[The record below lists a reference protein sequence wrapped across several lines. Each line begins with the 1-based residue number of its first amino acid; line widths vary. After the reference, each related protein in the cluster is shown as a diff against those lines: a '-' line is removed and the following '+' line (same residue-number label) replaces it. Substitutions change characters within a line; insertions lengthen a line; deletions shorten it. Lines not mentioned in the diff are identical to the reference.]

1 MSTAQPSSP
10 KPQFASAELRVPSS
24 RLSPLP
30 SPRPIVNGFV
40 PPSPRFASG
49 PGGKPEGTSVSPVS
63 CRVLTSL
70 PGEGLDEWLE
80 DLQKYEAT
88 LEAMAEASVDV
99 KFKEELGTIEQCVVQ
114 SLSEAERT
122 AALYTL
128 LQHSNQ
134 GQIWFLIAVLQ
145 QMAGP
150 GGANP
155 LTAPLDASAK
165 TKQSNRNLR
174 PPSLN
179 IPLPG
184 SPATPQFNTP
194 LSARPPAQSQVLE
207 QAGQDVVVNRNDE
220 GSWANMVNTPLV
232 PMFQKAA
239 DGQNKNTEQTNMPM
253 LNPAMFPQGM
263 INPLMLNNMGLAN
276 VNEAQLSQLL
286 AAQMMMMQSAQMGMQ
301 QPQHQ
306 KTQSPKPHHTNNWRS
321 PASARYPGSALRSSG
336 LKSSGLKSSG
346 LKSASSLGSATTPRE
361 DEIDPELLKDVPAWL
376 RSLRLHKYTAS
387 FEGMTWE
394 EMVVLDE
401 PTLEAKGIAALGAR
415 RRLLKTFDNVKKKM
429 GMASESP
436 DTPTPASAL
445 PGVTYTNGASESS
458 PPSASELVAPHSAA
472 P

>member
-1 MSTAQPSSP
+1 MSTQPSSP
-10 KPQFASAELRVPSS
+10 KPQFAPAELQAPSS

-30 SPRPIVNGFV
+30 SPRPTANGFV

-49 PGGKPEGTSVSPVS
+49 PGGKPEG
-63 CRVLTSL
+63 
-70 PGEGLDEWLE
+70 EGLDQWIE
-80 DLQKYEAT
+80 DLSKYEVT
-88 LEAMAEASVDV
+88 LEAMAEASVDA
-99 KFKEELGTIEQCVVQ
+99 KFKEELGTIEQWFKV
-114 SLSEAERT
+114 LSEAERT

-134 GQIWFLIAVLQ
+134 GQIRFLIAVLQ

-150 GGANP
+150 TGSNGP
-155 LTAPLDASAK
+155 LTASLDGSYK
-165 TKQSNRNLR
+165 TKQPSRNLR

-184 SPATPQFNTP
+184 TPATPQFNTP
-194 LSARPPAQSQVLE
+194 LSTLPQSQVE
-207 QAGQDVVVNRNDE
+207 PAGQDVVVNRNEE

-232 PMFQKAA
+232 PMFQKAT
-239 DGQNKNTEQTNMPM
+239 GNKNADQNNIGM

-263 INPLMLNNMGLAN
+263 INPLMLNNMALS
-276 VNEAQLSQLL
+276 NEAQLSQLL
-286 AAQMMMMQSAQMGMQ
+286 AVQMMMNGMSMQPPPVQSQK
-301 QPQHQ
+301 PQS
-306 KTQSPKPHHTNNWRS
+306 TKPHHTNNWRS

-336 LKSSGLKSSG
+336 LKSGGAKSSG

-376 RSLRLHKYTAS
+376 RSLRLHKYTSS

-429 GMASESP
+429 GMEAP
-436 DTPTPASAL
+436 DTPVPASATVPPASAL
-445 PGVTYTNGASESS
+445 PSVTHTINGSS
-458 PPSASELVAPHSAA
+458 PPNASGLVAPHSAA
-472 P
+472 PF

>member
-1 MSTAQPSSP
+1 MTAQPSSP
-10 KPQFASAELRVPSS
+10 KPQFASAELQAPSS

-30 SPRPIVNGFV
+30 SPRPTTNGFV

-49 PGGKPEGTSVSPVS
+49 PGGKPEG
-63 CRVLTSL
+63 
-70 PGEGLDEWLE
+70 EGLDQWFE
-80 DLQKYEAT
+80 DLSKYEVT
-88 LEAMAEASVDV
+88 LEAMAEASVDA
-99 KFKEELGTIEQCVVQ
+99 KFKEELGTIEQWFKV
-114 SLSEAERT
+114 LSEAERT

-134 GQIWFLIAVLQ
+134 NQIRFLIAVLQ

-150 GGANP
+150 VGTNGPP
-155 LTAPLDASAK
+155 LTASLDGSLK
-165 TKQSNRNLR
+165 TKQANRSLR

-179 IPLPG
+179 IGPLPG
-184 SPATPQFNTP
+184 SPATPRFDTP
-194 LSARPPAQSQVLE
+194 SSALPQSQLPDP
-207 QAGQDVVVNRNDE
+207 AGQDVVINRTEE

-232 PMFQKAA
+232 PMFQKGAA
-239 DGQNKNTEQTNMPM
+239 NKNSEQNNMPM

-263 INPLMLNNMGLAN
+263 LNPLMLNNMALS
-276 VNEAQLSQLL
+276 NEAQLSQLL
-286 AAQMMMMQSAQMGMQ
+286 AVQMMMNGMVPGMGMQ
-301 QPQHQ
+301 QQQQQAQAQ
-306 KTQSPKPHHTNNWRS
+306 KPPSAKPHHTNNWRS

-376 RSLRLHKYTAS
+376 RSLRLHKYTAC

-429 GMASESP
+429 GMEAP

-445 PGVTYTNGASESS
+445 PSVTFTNGASDKS
-458 PPSASELVAPHSAA
+458 PPSATDLVAPHSAA
-472 P
+472 PF